1 MQVGAHDRDDFERAW
16 PQIVA
21 RVDEA
26 GERGA
31 KLIVLPEGTVPA
43 YVLGD
48 EPVAQALLDNAAAD
62 IARVARRFHV
72 VVVYGGAKI
81 VSDRTYNAAIAIGP
95 GGDEL
100 GFAAKQFLWHFDRR
114 WYAAGDTLAP
124 IATPVG
130 RLGLL
135 VCADGRIPT
144 IAATL
149 CDRGAELLVMPTAW
163 VTSGRSPRAFE
174 NVQAD
179 FMAAVRARENGVP
192 FVAANK
198 VGVER
203 GSVAYCGKSAIFAS
217 DGATIARGDE
227 SREEVVV
234 GTVSLDARP
243 HATRKTFDAPLVAE
257 TTTPSRVRIAFTPR
271 TTAADLARLAR
282 YAGEADADVLLAPA
296 IDPAPAAPGDDV
308 ASEVGARVVRV
319 EDRDAVLHLGSL
331 RLASVRAQTLRSP
344 RALARARLAGVDA
357 FVWFADGD
365 SEWDVAFA
373 RTRAAELRAYVVVF
387 VDARRAYVVD
397 PDGLVAAGTF
407 GDYALASFGYE
418 PTRTAATQV
427 APSTDVLEGLR
438 LAETIAATPQKE
450 PTLA

>member
-62 IARVARRFHV
+62 IARVARRFHA

-227 SREEVVV
+227 SR
-234 GTVSLDARP
+234 
-243 HATRKTFDAPLVAE
+243 
-257 TTTPSRVRIAFTPR
+257 VRIAFTPR

-344 RALARARLAGVDA
+344 RALASARLAGVDA